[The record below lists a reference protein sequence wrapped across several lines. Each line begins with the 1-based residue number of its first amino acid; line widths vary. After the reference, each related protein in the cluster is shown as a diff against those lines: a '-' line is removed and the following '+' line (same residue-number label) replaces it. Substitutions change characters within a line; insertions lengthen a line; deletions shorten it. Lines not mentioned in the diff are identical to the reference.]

1 MARPRQ
7 PIELIELKGKAHK
20 TKEEIKRRKE
30 TEIKAPNDKINPPAH
45 LSAGQKKR
53 FKEIAKEL
61 DAIGIM
67 SNLDCGI
74 LAAYVISYDNYI
86 KFTNMVNKLCMSDE
100 SEDETFIQMQFIE
113 KAANLQ
119 DKAFK
124 QCRSA
129 ASDLG
134 LTISSRCKLVVP
146 KCEEHKENKF
156 NKFMAS
162 GKSG

>member
-7 PIELIELKGKAHK
+7 PIELIELKGRAHK

-30 TEIKAPNDKINPPAH
+30 TEIKAPNDNIKPPSYLNAN
-45 LSAGQKKR
+45 QKRR
-53 FKEIAKEL
+53 FKKIAKEL
-61 DAIGIM
+61 DDIGIL

-74 LAAYVISYDNYI
+74 LAAYIVAYDNYI
-86 KFTNMVNKLCMSDE
+86 KFTDMVNKLYAPDGTE
-100 SEDETFIQMQFIE
+100 EEAQIQMLLIE
-113 KAANLQ
+113 KAVNLQ

-146 KCEEHKENKF
+146 KVEETKENKF
-156 NKFMAS
+156 NKFLVS